1 MIGSISVQVCYE
13 DQQEELPLLVV
24 RGTGASLLGR
34 NWQEIHQLQ
43 QIPALQETL
52 KRYAEVFENELGEI
66 KGMEARID
74 VNLYY
79 KIYKKRQALLL
90 CS

>member
-1 MIGSISVQVCYE
+1 MIGSISVQVRYE
-13 DQQEELPLLVV
+13 DQQEELPFLVV
-24 RGTGASLLGR
+24 RGTGASMLGR

-66 KGMEARID
+66 IRGMEARID
-74 VNLYY
+74 VNLY
-79 KIYKKRQALLL
+79 
-90 CS
+90 

>member
-1 MIGSISVQVCYE
+1 MIGSISAQVRYE
-13 DQQEELPLLVV
+13 DQQEELPFLVV
-24 RGTGASLLGR
+24 RGIGASLLGR

-66 KGMEARID
+66 IRGWKLG
-74 VNLYY
+74 LT
-79 KIYKKRQALLL
+79 
-90 CS
+90 